1 MAINKEKEITKE
13 LTNLFKYIKTDLNNE
28 YPKSVVTPEYFILA
42 TLLNKTCIAYKILNR
57 IMLGESVNVM
67 VDWYRRYLS
76 DNSDA
81 LLLNTTPIDNAFDE
95 FMAEA
100 QIIAKECGCEAIG
113 SGHLLCAIFK
123 ENNNITQSFK
133 IVNVNYELIHRH
145 LLNYYY
151 KLRPHKATVDSNQKK
166 ITNLNNKSSN
176 TVVERNDNNVEKYL
190 DNINIIAADGKIDDF
205 IGGEN
210 IYQRIFQTFLKRK
223 RNNVVITGR
232 SGIGKS
238 SLVYH
243 IANLI
248 TRQEVPSSF
257 RNKVLVEMDFNKLF
271 INTGIRGVLE
281 NKLNA
286 ILNDASKEGNYVFF
300 IDDLSNA
307 FNIISRSENDVSS
320 VLEKIL
326 IDKNINFIC
335 TVSDKALASLIETY
349 PFLHQNLC
357 EIKMEEPNEE
367 DTFDIIE
374 GLKGR
379 YERFHNVL
387 FPKDIIKN
395 CIKLSKEFITDK
407 CLPSSVIDVMD
418 EVGALY
424 NMQDDTTIEIQEC
437 ENRLYEL
444 ELEKEEYK
452 SSSNNDP
459 LYFDKIDDY
468 VKQEIQIKNE
478 LSSLKKKLNIE
489 KSPKTITEND
499 IRSEISKQ
507 TKIPVEKINET
518 EKQRLKSLDTVL
530 RQEVI
535 GQDEAIDNVCK
546 MIRRRRVGIGRTN
559 KPTVFMF
566 LGPTGTGKTF
576 LAKKIAEKVFGD
588 EKYLIRLDMSEYSDQ
603 TSTNKLIGSSAGYVG
618 YQEGGILTNAIK
630 NNKYCVLL
638 LDEIEKAHND
648 VYNMFLQLF
657 DDGRL
662 TDNKGN
668 KIDCKNLIVIMTSN
682 VGAKESA
689 ERGRLIGFNEQQDF
703 HTKLINKALK
713 NKFTPEFLNRID
725 KIIHFNS
732 LEEKELKK
740 IILNELLKV
749 KLLIEEIGHKVD
761 DSFYSQDIVNYIYE
775 TVKDKKTFG
784 ARPIIR
790 SIDDNVKDKIT
801 EILLN
806 LDENQSYQFTS
817 MDLK

>member
-243 IANLI
+243 MANLI

-271 INTGIRGVLE
+271 INTVIRGVLE

-379 YERFHNVL
+379 YESFHNVL
-387 FPKDIIKN
+387 FPKDIIKD

-452 SSSNNDP
+452 SSSNNDS

-546 MIRRRRVGIGRTN
+546 MIRRRRIGIGRTN

-784 ARPIIR
+784 ARPILR

-806 LDENQSYQFTS
+806 LDDNQSYQFTS

>member
-95 FMAEA
+95 FMTEA

-243 IANLI
+243 MANLI

-335 TVSDKALASLIETY
+335 TVSDKALTSLIETY

-387 FPKDIIKN
+387 FPKDIIKD

-444 ELEKEEYK
+444 ELEKEDYK

-546 MIRRRRVGIGRTN
+546 MIRRRRIGIGRTN

-784 ARPIIR
+784 ARPILR

>member
-67 VDWYRRYLS
+67 VDWYRHYLS

-95 FMAEA
+95 FMTEA

-243 IANLI
+243 MANLI

-257 RNKVLVEMDFNKLF
+257 RNKVLVEIDFNKLF

-307 FNIISRSENDVSS
+307 FNIISRSENDISS

-367 DTFDIIE
+367 ETFDIIE

-387 FPKDIIKN
+387 FPKDIIKD

-444 ELEKEEYK
+444 ELEKEDYK

-546 MIRRRRVGIGRTN
+546 MIRRRRIGIGRTN

-784 ARPIIR
+784 ARPILR